1 MWHDNYSRDLM
12 KKILSSHA
20 VTQSG
25 HADPNTD
32 TGSFLIALFLSLV
45 HLLCLL
51 LFLLLLF
58 VLFFWKVNTLKNM
71 LVSYVHLKKNFRGP
85 RAMSERALSLIV
97 FKILNLRLAVNEES
111 LVHERSKQLFFVF
124 LHLFLKLCVKR

>member
-20 VTQSG
+20 VTRSG

-58 VLFFWKVNTLKNM
+58 VCFVLLESEYFKKYVGELRTL
-71 LVSYVHLKKNFRGP
+71 
-85 RAMSERALSLIV
+85 
-97 FKILNLRLAVNEES
+97 EE
-111 LVHERSKQLFFVF
+111 
-124 LHLFLKLCVKR
+124 KLQRTSCNV